1 MVNFRNAKFIKSA
14 PTYLDAPKDVVLD
27 EILLVGRS
35 NVGKSSLLNA
45 LCDNKSLA
53 FTSSKPGHTK
63 LLNFYNVDKKFYFV
77 DAPGYG
83 YSVSPKK
90 EIVDFQKMMDSYFS
104 TSKKLKGVIFL
115 LDSRRAPNEDDFL
128 LYSFFFAQNIKFTL
142 VLTKCDKI
150 TQKEKSKTLSEL
162 KESGFINESKEPLLV
177 SIKDK
182 RSLEKLKSEIVKMLG
197 K

>member
-1 MVNFRNAKFIKSA
+1 MVNFRNAIFIKSA

-27 EILLVGRS
+27 EILFVGRS

-63 LLNFYNVDKKFYFV
+63 LLNFYSVDKKFYLV

-83 YSVSPKK
+83 YSVSPKR
-90 EIVDFQKMMDSYFS
+90 EIVDFKKMMDGYFS
-104 TSKKLKGVIFL
+104 TSKKLKGVVFL
-115 LDSRRAPNEDDFL
+115 LDSRRVPNDDDFL
-128 LYSFFFAQNIKFTL
+128 LYSFFSAQNIKFAL

-150 TQKEKSKTLSEL
+150 TQKEKAKTLSEL
-162 KESGFINESKEPLLV
+162 RDSTFINETKEPILV

-182 RSLEKLKSEIVKMLG
+182 RSLDKLKSEIVKMLEQ
-197 K
+197 

>member
-1 MVNFRNAKFIKSA
+1 MINFRNAVFIKSA

-27 EILLVGRS
+27 EILIVGRS

-63 LLNFYNVDKKFYFV
+63 LLNFFNIDKKFYLV

-83 YSVSPKK
+83 YSVSSRK
-90 EIVDFQKMMDSYFS
+90 EIFDFKKMMDGYFS
-104 TSKKLKGVIFL
+104 TTKKLKGVVFL
-115 LDSRRAPNEDDFL
+115 LDSRRVPNDDDFL
-128 LYSFFFAQNIKFTL
+128 LYSFFGSQNIPFVL

-162 KESGFINESKEPLLV
+162 KQASFISESKQPILV

-182 RSLEKLKSEIVKMLG
+182 RSLSKLKTEIEKMLEQ
-197 K
+197 